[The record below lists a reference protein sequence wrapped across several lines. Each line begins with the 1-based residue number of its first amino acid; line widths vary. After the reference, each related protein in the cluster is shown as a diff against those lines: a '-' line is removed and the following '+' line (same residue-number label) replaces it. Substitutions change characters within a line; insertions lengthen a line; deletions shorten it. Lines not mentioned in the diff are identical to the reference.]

1 MSKIRKKFA
10 IFDKIM
16 YLCTELYTPNTKLV
30 LQNGKKNKET

>member
-16 YLCTELYTPNTKLV
+16 YLCTELCDDEKINWGDLTSDF
-30 LQNGKKNKET
+30 

>member
-16 YLCTELYTPNTKLV
+16 YLCTELYTPIMKLV
-30 LQNGKKNKET
+30 LQKWEKE

>member
-16 YLCTELYTPNTKLV
+16 YLCTELYTPKYETCPPKWE
-30 LQNGKKNKET
+30 KE